1 MSTQEVVRDEQQIPA
16 RVVPLLYM
24 CDFPPSNLGGGPIL
38 MSRLLREYPP
48 DQLTVLTSTRYTRIS
63 PEDGR
68 LSCEEIAVA
77 LSPAHGRLGLGRLRV
92 LLNWLRIPQ
101 IAITATRT
109 IRRRRIEAVVTL
121 LHGRFYLAA
130 AVAAR
135 LSRIPYVLIVHDDY
149 AKAMSFIT
157 RWLTA
162 AVMRNAAYLY
172 SVSPGM
178 QDALRVQFG
187 VESELQRP
195 ATERPRFQSPR
206 AQNDELSIVFA
217 GSITGAVEDSLRML
231 ANVITSGRLRQK
243 GIERAK
249 LRLYTVFTEQQK
261 RDWGWYHPDIVIHPW
276 VGQSE
281 LAEVLR
287 QADILF
293 LPFSFSPSERHT
305 VVTAFPSKTADY
317 LVSGTPIL
325 ILGPE
330 YSSLAVYAAQEG
342 FAEILTKPDADLLAL
357 AIRRIALDA
366 HRREELRARASHVF
380 ATYHD
385 IVQQRT
391 QFSRMLSLVANRRG
405 T

>member
-1 MSTQEVVRDEQQIPA
+1 
-16 RVVPLLYM
+16 
-24 CDFPPSNLGGGPIL
+24 
-38 MSRLLREYPP
+38 MSRLLKEYPP
-48 DQLTVLTSTRYTRIS
+48 NHLTVLTSTRYTRIS
-63 PEDGR
+63 PEEGR
-68 LSCEEIAVA
+68 LSCEEIAVN
-77 LSPAHGRLGLGRLRV
+77 LSPAYGRLGLGRVRV

-101 IAITATRT
+101 IAINATRI
-109 IRRRRIEAVVTL
+109 IRRRRIEVVVTL

-149 AKAMSFIT
+149 VNAMSFIT

-162 AVMRNAAYLY
+162 AVMRKAAFVY

-178 QDALRVQFG
+178 QDALRVQFR
-187 VESELQRP
+187 VKSELQRP
-195 ATERPRFQSPR
+195 ATERPHCQSPR
-206 AQNDELSIVFA
+206 AQNDELSIVFV

-231 ANVITSGRLRQK
+231 ASVITSGRLMQN
-243 GIERAK
+243 GIDKAK
-249 LRLYTVFTEQQK
+249 LRLYTVITEKQK

-281 LAEVLR
+281 LAEILR
-287 QADILF
+287 KADILF

-317 LVSGTPIL
+317 LASGTPIL

-342 FAEILTKPDADLLAL
+342 FAEILTQPDADLLAL
-357 AIRRIALDA
+357 AIGRIALDA
-366 HRREELRARASHVF
+366 QRREVLRARASQAF
-380 ATYHD
+380 EKYHD
-385 IVQQRT
+385 IVQQRA